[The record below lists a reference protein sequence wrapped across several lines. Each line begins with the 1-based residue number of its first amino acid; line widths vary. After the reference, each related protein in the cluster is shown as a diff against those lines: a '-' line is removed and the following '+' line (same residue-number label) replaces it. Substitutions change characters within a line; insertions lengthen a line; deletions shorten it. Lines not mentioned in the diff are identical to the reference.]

1 MRVPFINGQAFDLE
15 HLHRRKDT
23 NFFGKSTG
31 QPIFDQ
37 NGEVSQYFAMIE
49 DITETKNADYRRI
62 ESENRLSFLL
72 VNLQTGVVL
81 EDENR
86 KILLKIK
93 NL

>member
-1 MRVPFINGQAFDLE
+1 
-15 HLHRRKDT
+15 
-23 NFFGKSTG
+23 
-31 QPIFDQ
+31 
-37 NGEVSQYFAMIE
+37 MIE

-86 KILLKIK
+86 KILLANK
-93 NL
+93 NSVVCLILMRIRRL